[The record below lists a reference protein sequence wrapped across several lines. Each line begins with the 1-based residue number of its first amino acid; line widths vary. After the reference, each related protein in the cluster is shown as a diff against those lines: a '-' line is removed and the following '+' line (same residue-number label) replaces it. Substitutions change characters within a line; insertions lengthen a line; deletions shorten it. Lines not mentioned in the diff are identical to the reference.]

1 MAVENKSDSDEEC
14 PCIHCNRVFSS
25 ARGLN
30 VHLQHCSYKNRGD
43 FKQSGKKFASMR
55 SLPRQRENCM
65 PDSEEPPAHGGCMV
79 CEKGTN
85 EHVMLLCDSC
95 DDPYHTYCLDPP
107 LEELPPAEEI
117 WVCERCR
124 IEGQQR
130 FLAYAKEKK
139 NDAKD
144 SMPGNMHES
153 GTGLEG
159 EMLRKKGKL
168 LKIYKAVC
176 WDVLDTIMEDE
187 RAKIFQDT
195 RHLVIQH
202 NMVEVAREADCSL
215 DLLGIRRKLHNN
227 QFQTNR
233 QFRKDMESL
242 WIFWKVQRI
251 PILSSRARMLQR
263 EFRLLWVRSL
273 DAARKRRKRR
283 ADSIHTNSS
292 SSMKP
297 KEKAV
302 SIESCLKDDGNN
314 SACENDLKA
323 ECSSKSSE
331 KLKPDQQMKMDSSAG
346 NMPGK
351 KDRKLSRKNPTLS
364 KSKALKDGL
373 ADTAT
378 AEDETNS
385 ENPSKSLHKKRKR
398 DSGMNDRNKP
408 ELKKG
413 AMSSITRSL
422 ELLRAGANQGAERVS
437 SDAKKGS
444 PEVKKTSDPKRRNLC
459 NVNGDSNA
467 KKKIR
472 KISATKNTKP
482 AHEEAETGDSSDE
495 EEILHNVASVAS
507 TARPRKKTP
516 IQSSSPDSKNG
527 SENFCDEG
535 SDSDGEKLKD
545 FSVPIIKNE
554 DRESLGQSS
563 HSDSEDENVHE
574 FDWWDKHEDFV
585 DPTLTTHKL
594 RFGVTSDDEEMS
606 GVNNNES
613 VKSKEIK
620 LMISSSVPRNVKY
633 HPMNKNVPWWVD
645 LGNSQIILGDKKSNY
660 YDKLRD
666 ETSRRMHIN
675 NFDAAHSTDD
685 KERESPTS
693 LEARGIAMIESQGK
707 PDIRSTKEQNSRQCK
722 READKQEPK
731 DDLGDKMEDRDIQEF
746 EVLEDEKGA
755 RIVPQRQ
762 VLKENRVSQSEKG
775 EVYASLQSPNGNA
788 AKIEARKRFPPDSSH
803 ASMRDT
809 LWKMR
814 MHQIEIKM
822 PYIQA
827 MAEGYAVNAR
837 TPFGDKLFTCH
848 RKEWGPHTHLI
859 FRHERDYEEI
869 EEDPTFDFDENSQSN
884 EPWGDCSPDA
894 LCCVCKKPAKSTALS
909 VMKLTTAPRNAKS
922 ANGKNME
929 NNVQCCRRLRLNLYN
944 QI

>member
-1 MAVENKSDSDEEC
+1 
-14 PCIHCNRVFSS
+14 
-25 ARGLN
+25 
-30 VHLQHCSYKNRGD
+30 
-43 FKQSGKKFASMR
+43 
-55 SLPRQRENCM
+55 
-65 PDSEEPPAHGGCMV
+65 
-79 CEKGTN
+79 
-85 EHVMLLCDSC
+85 
-95 DDPYHTYCLDPP
+95 
-107 LEELPPAEEI
+107 
-117 WVCERCR
+117 
-124 IEGQQR
+124 
-130 FLAYAKEKK
+130 
-139 NDAKD
+139 
-144 SMPGNMHES
+144 
-153 GTGLEG
+153 
-159 EMLRKKGKL
+159 
-168 LKIYKAVC
+168 
-176 WDVLDTIMEDE
+176 
-187 RAKIFQDT
+187 
-195 RHLVIQH
+195 
-202 NMVEVAREADCSL
+202 
-215 DLLGIRRKLHNN
+215 
-227 QFQTNR
+227 
-233 QFRKDMESL
+233 
-242 WIFWKVQRI
+242 
-251 PILSSRARMLQR
+251 
-263 EFRLLWVRSL
+263 
-273 DAARKRRKRR
+273 
-283 ADSIHTNSS
+283 
-292 SSMKP
+292 
-297 KEKAV
+297 
-302 SIESCLKDDGNN
+302 
-314 SACENDLKA
+314 
-323 ECSSKSSE
+323 
-331 KLKPDQQMKMDSSAG
+331 
-346 NMPGK
+346 
-351 KDRKLSRKNPTLS
+351 
-364 KSKALKDGL
+364 
-373 ADTAT
+373 
-378 AEDETNS
+378 
-385 ENPSKSLHKKRKR
+385 
-398 DSGMNDRNKP
+398 MNDRNKP

-894 LCCVCKKPAKSTALS
+894 LCCVCKKPAKRYCSLCHEAYYCSAKCQKRQWKKHGEQCPMLPPPPPQPIQSDIRVTGIATAMAYRGDIHVDDQKKTAVPYIHKQPISEEKFKVGMGISQQRASSLSQNAKVKLARRKVTQVRPKEQEVYASKAMVPRRKISSLGSRRSHSNHGVFSYNSPPSPRLQPQSVRSQRKEPIPIYSRSPTRHTLTYSTERLSRSVFEQRAIHRDQSAAPRPVYKQVRRDRPQRHPSLIHSNPIHTRHAAFPPPPPLSRPPPLRQSSHAQAGIVSMTRIPERYRTAVVRYPNLGRDREPPVLIRAVRGGELYPRVQPAPKNTAKDRNDRYRPAQLPVMFVNAPRDETSYREQIRSRAPGIKIKGDSLPDRKAALRIARQNSGRRDQRLS
-909 VMKLTTAPRNAKS
+909 VTSQVVIIL
-922 ANGKNME
+922 
-929 NNVQCCRRLRLNLYN
+929 
-944 QI
+944 